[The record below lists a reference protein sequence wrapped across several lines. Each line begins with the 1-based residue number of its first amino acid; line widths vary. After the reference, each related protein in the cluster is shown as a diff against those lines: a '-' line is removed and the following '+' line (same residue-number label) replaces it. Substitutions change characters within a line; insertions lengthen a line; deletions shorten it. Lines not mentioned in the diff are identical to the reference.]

1 MNWKPRTKNRGD
13 LLKFTNKNRE
23 DPHPPEFHWLTQEG
37 GNDVTERSE
46 QQRWRDLWEAR
57 QITLS
62 VRGVADDASN
72 GRHDGLRDQ
81 RRRDD
86 EVRRDGAQDRCEVR
100 RRWTVTMNP
109 KLGALKIRLL
119 NNPKRELNDHCF
131 GHFWF
136 FHWLAD
142 SVPNSRVWP
151 SQSGLHPSP
160 PSLLQKRV
168 YFRVDSVKCSRL
180 SNSNELAT

>member
-131 GHFWF
+131 GRFWF
-136 FHWLAD
+136 FSLTRWLGSELA
-142 SVPNSRVWP
+142 SLTESTGFA
-151 SQSGLHPSP
+151 SESTESTGFASESTEFTTKT
-160 PSLLQKRV
+160 SLLPSWLGKV
-168 YFRVDSVKCSRL
+168 
-180 SNSNELAT
+180 